1 MTAIADGPILERH
14 ELLEGAAYE
23 RREGVITLRL
33 AAPWQVLSSAV
44 LGGGRRHVRSL
55 LHLQVPLS
63 YDCDRPERDLR
74 RAARELALDGPTVGL
89 MTAVDLGE
97 TQLFAA
103 RAGEAEVRALIT
115 VGLRNAARPGDAAVG
130 GPGTINVVLLCARRL
145 AEAAAIELA
154 MLASE
159 AKAAAIVEAG
169 VRTRTGRAASGT
181 STDAIA
187 ILWRRGA
194 GREFRHAGSAT
205 EIGSVV
211 GRIVTNAIRSGVEV
225 KASPRSAS

>member
-1 MTAIADGPILERH
+1 MTTVADGPILERH

-23 RREGVITLRL
+23 RRDGVVVLRL

-55 LHLQVPLS
+55 VHLQVPLS

-89 MTAVDLGE
+89 MTAVDLVE
-97 TQLFAA
+97 TQVFAA
-103 RAGEAEVRALIT
+103 RAGDAEVRALIT
-115 VGLRNAARPGDAAVG
+115 VGLRNAARAGEAAHG

-154 MLASE
+154 MLVSE

-169 VRTRTGRAASGT
+169 VRTRSGRSASGT

-187 ILWRRGA
+187 ILWRRAPG
-194 GREFRHAGSAT
+194 GEFRHAGSAT
-205 EIGSVV
+205 EIGTVV
-211 GRIVTNAIRSGVEV
+211 GRIVTDAIGSRVESM
-225 KASPRSAS
+225 ASSRSAS

>member
-1 MTAIADGPILERH
+1 MTAIPDSRILEQH

-23 RREGVITLRL
+23 RRESVVTLRL

-44 LGGGRRHVRSL
+44 LGGGRRHLRSL
-55 LHLQVPLS
+55 IHLQVPLS

-74 RAARELALDGPTVGL
+74 RAARDLALNGPTVGL
-89 MTAVDLGE
+89 MTAVDLAE

-103 RAGEAEVRALIT
+103 RAGDVEVRALIT
-115 VGLRNAARPGDAAVG
+115 VGLRNAARPGEQAPV

-169 VRTRTGRAASGT
+169 IRTRTGKAASGT

-187 ILWRRGA
+187 ILWRRA
-194 GREFRHAGSAT
+194 PGREFRHAGSAT

-211 GRIVTNAIRSGVEV
+211 GRIVTDAIRSGVEA
-225 KASPRSAS
+225 KTSRRNAT

>member
-1 MTAIADGPILERH
+1 
-14 ELLEGAAYE
+14 
-23 RREGVITLRL
+23 
-33 AAPWQVLSSAV
+33 
-44 LGGGRRHVRSL
+44 
-55 LHLQVPLS
+55 
-63 YDCDRPERDLR
+63 
-74 RAARELALDGPTVGL
+74 
-89 MTAVDLGE
+89 MTAVDLAE

-103 RAGEAEVRALIT
+103 RAGDAEVRALIT
-115 VGLRNAARPGDAAVG
+115 VGLCNAARPGEAAPG

-169 VRTRTGRAASGT
+169 IRTRSGRAASGT

-187 ILWRRGA
+187 ILWRRGP

-205 EIGSVV
+205 EIGAAV
-211 GRIVTNAIRSGVEV
+211 GRIVTDAIGSRLEAKVARRTPS
-225 KASPRSAS
+225 